1 VSKRFL
7 PLALLVVHPVTV
19 GLTAAQKPTTEHAMP
34 TGNELLNDCKQAMR
48 AIDGDNTLTDLEF
61 VDASHCTGYILGV
74 VDGYAVTEASE
85 KARMHFSSSLICFP
99 KTGFMATPQVIRIVV
114 KYMRNNPTHLGEPA
128 ASLVLLAMQ
137 EAFPCK

>member
-1 VSKRFL
+1 VFKRCL
-7 PLALLVVHPVTV
+7 PVAACVVLALNVGPTV
-19 GLTAAQKPTTEHAMP
+19 AQKPTAEHAMP

-48 AIDGDNTLTDLEF
+48 AIDGDNTLTNLEF

-74 VDGYAVTEASE
+74 VDGYAVTEATE

-114 KYMRNNPTHLGEPA
+114 KYMHNNPTHLDEPA

-137 EAFPCK
+137 EAFPCN

>member
-1 VSKRFL
+1 VSRR
-7 PLALLVVHPVTV
+7 LLLFTV
-19 GLTAAQKPTTEHAMP
+19 CAVLSVNVGITAPQEPTAELSMP
-34 TGNELLNDCKQAMR
+34 TGNELLQDCKQAMR
-48 AIDGDNTLTDLEF
+48 AIEGDTTLTDLEF

-85 KARMHFSSSLICFP
+85 KARIHFSSSLICFP
-99 KTGFMATPQVIRIVV
+99 KTGSIPTPQLVRIVV
-114 KYMRNNPTHLGEPA
+114 KYLRDNPTHLGEPG